1 YQLHRRGK
9 HFVVP
14 VVLSAIVFWMTIM
27 PWLVRNYEVFGGFV
41 FLRDNFGNELRIG
54 NNPLAE
60 GQYVLAYHPSN
71 NAILYAKYKRLGEPA
86 FCSEQ
91 GRLAREWIAQHPGK
105 FAVISLRRF
114 YFFWNGIPRLS
125 GIQWLAETKNTHFL
139 LLSVIGIWGLLL
151 ALKRR
156 VHGVFLFASLLAFY
170 PLVYYICFP
179 EPRYRHP
186 IDPQLLILGVYL
198 VSQTRSRTGA
208 AGSGDDE
215 QELAALDQ
223 DEVLPEFHTLSVI
236 IPVYNERRT

>member
-91 GRLAREWIAQHPGK
+91 GRLAREWIAQHPGR
-105 FAVISLRRF
+105 FVVISLRRV

-125 GIQWLAETKNTHFL
+125 RIQWLAETKNTHFL
-139 LLSVIGIWGLLL
+139 LVSVLGVWGLLL

-156 VHGVFLFASLLAFY
+156 VHGVLLFASLLAFY

-198 VSQTRSRTGA
+198 ISQAQTRTQTR
-208 AGSGDDE
+208 DLDE
-215 QELAALDQ
+215 ASLDPSA
-223 DEVLPEFHTLSVI
+223 DEVRPKFHTLSVI
-236 IPVYNERRT
+236 IPVYNERKTVIK